1 MSDSTLRTDLLVR
14 AFKLAYFIHGDKAT
28 AVEIAQDALSKLE
41 VACAAQDKRLY
52 YSPVGRA
59 SSRGSRSKV
68 SLSEPHLLQ
77 RLVYIGSEPY
87 EKQREQAN
95 KVDEEA
101 MTIHFI
107 KHLVKTTIKR
117 NSFYVTLGLS
127 RLLRNYSTSETAEIY
142 NLVVQDPD
150 RVRDDYYYRS
160 RKACLMKEIKD
171 RFEDRLTATRG
182 HRGEERFHSQTDSS
196 RLSPLVRECL
206 EHFTPW
212 DSPCVVPEK
221 LDPCA
226 QTIARLDFN
235 GSDPDEE
242 HRVEANRIHSVV
254 HPDCYLRLV
263 TALGLQSPDDRLEVP
278 QFLFSTDN
286 SDHTDRRNPPPLDE
300 NDLAAINRRLSDQ
313 SSRRKFATAGLM
325 RIAVDGKNRALI
337 DPLRSARAQFE
348 VRSDE
353 EIIEVMA
360 DESGLLL
367 ATLIFDFEEMK
378 RGDRRRS
385 ITLEGGQKIEFV
397 ISLIDD
403 PFGEAAS
410 AIIDASY
417 QETAFARA
425 ASLAVRRRMFALAE
439 GLRAWA
445 MSGREVWKPA
455 LALLALMLLVG
466 SAFLFMRGEQTD
478 NTARQTP
485 QETPDQSPS
494 SEPQETPQ
502 PKPQIAD
509 SEKTQPRKQESGE
522 IATNRPVEGRPN
534 NPHDIP
540 TTRSTVASTP
550 GVTLAEVKR
559 IHVEVTGGESF
570 NQQIRDMLV
579 ASLQSSG
586 RVTLAASRD
595 QADAVLKVHAK
606 TDASGKATVF
616 ARLVNAPGYVLWP
629 ARATGSGAKFVGSPQ
644 QVASLISVALLSEIE
659 KPARNRR

>member
-1 MSDSTLRTDLLVR
+1 MSDSALRMDLLVR
-14 AFKLAYFIHGDKAT
+14 AYKLAYFIHGDKA
-28 AVEIAQDALSKLE
+28 AAIEIAEDALSKLE

-95 KVDEEA
+95 KVDEEV

-127 RLLRNYSTSETAEIY
+127 RLLHNYSTAETAEIY
-142 NLVVQDPD
+142 NLVVQNPD

-182 HRGEERFHSQTDSS
+182 HRGEERFQPQTDSS

-206 EHFTPW
+206 DHFTPW
-212 DSPCVVPEK
+212 GSPCSVPEK
-221 LDPCA
+221 FDPRA
-226 QTIARLDFN
+226 QTIARLDFD
-235 GSDPDEE
+235 GGDPDEE

-263 TALGLQSPDDRLEVP
+263 TALGLESPDSRLEIP
-278 QFLFSTDN
+278 QFLFSEHK
-286 SDHTDRRNPPPLDE
+286 SDHSDRRNPPPLDE

-325 RIAVDGKNRALI
+325 RIMVDGRQRALI
-337 DPLRSARAQFE
+337 DPLRSAQARFE

-353 EIIEVMA
+353 EIVEVIG

-378 RGDRRRS
+378 RGDLSRS
-385 ITLEGGQKIEFV
+385 ITLEGGQKIEFSV
-397 ISLIDD
+397 SPVDD

-410 AIIDASY
+410 AIVDVAY

-455 LALLALMLLVG
+455 LALIALMLLVG
-466 SAFLFMRGEQTD
+466 SVFLFIRGQQNDT
-478 NTARQTP
+478 TARQTP
-485 QETPDQSPS
+485 QETPANDQPPS
-494 SEPQETPQ
+494 SESQESPQ
-502 PKPQIAD
+502 PKQMESQP
-509 SEKTQPRKQESGE
+509 TQPRKLDGEE
-522 IATNRPVEGRPN
+522 IAKNRPESRPN
-534 NPHDIP
+534 DPAESSR
-540 TTRSTVASTP
+540 TRSTVPSTP
-550 GVTLAEVKR
+550 GMTLMEVKR

-570 NQQIRDMLV
+570 NGQIRDLLA
-579 ASLQSSG
+579 ASLQSGG
-586 RVTLAASRD
+586 RVTLALSRD

-616 ARLVNAPGYVLWP
+616 ARLVNASGYVLWP
-629 ARATGSGAKFVGSPQ
+629 AETKGSGAKFIGSPQ
-644 QVASLISVALLSEIE
+644 QVASLISGALLSEIE

>member
-1 MSDSTLRTDLLVR
+1 MSDSTLRTDLLIR
-14 AFKLAYFIHGDKAT
+14 AFKLAYFIHGDKT
-28 AVEIAQDALSKLE
+28 IAVEIAQDALSKLE

-87 EKQREQAN
+87 ERAREQAN
-95 KVDEEA
+95 KVDEEV

-127 RLLRNYSTSETAEIY
+127 RLLHNYSTSETAEIY

-160 RKACLMKEIKD
+160 RKACLMKEVKD

-182 HRGEERFHSQTDSS
+182 HRGEERFEPHKNSS
-196 RLSPLVRECL
+196 HLSPLVRECL
-206 EHFTPW
+206 DHFTPW
-212 DSPCVVPEK
+212 DSPCVVPER
-221 LDPCA
+221 LNPRDE
-226 QTIARLDFN
+226 TIARLNFN
-235 GSDPDEE
+235 GGDPDEE
-242 HRVEANRIHSVV
+242 HQIEANRIHSVV

-263 TALGLQSPDDRLEVP
+263 TALGLESPDVRLEIP
-278 QFLFSTDN
+278 QFLFSQES

-300 NDLAAINRRLSDQ
+300 NDLAAINRRFTEQ
-313 SSRRKFATAGLM
+313 SARRKFATAGLM
-325 RIAVDGKNRALI
+325 RIMVDGQMRAVI
-337 DPLRSARAQFE
+337 DPLRTATARFE

-353 EIIEVMA
+353 EMIEVIA
-360 DESGLLL
+360 DETGLLL

-378 RGDRRRS
+378 RGNLNRS
-385 ITLEGGQKIEFV
+385 ITLEGGQKIEFN
-397 ISLIDD
+397 ISLVDD
-403 PFGEAAS
+403 PFGDVAS
-410 AIIDASY
+410 AIVMASY

-425 ASLAVRRRMFALAE
+425 ASLAARRRMFALAE

-445 MSGREVWKPA
+445 VSGREVWKPA

-466 SAFLFMRGEQTD
+466 SAFLFMRSSQNND
-478 NTARQTP
+478 TARQTP
-485 QETPDQSPS
+485 QETPGANQAPSP
-494 SEPQETPQ
+494 EAQEAAN
-502 PKPQIAD
+502 PKQ
-509 SEKTQPRKQESGE
+509 
-522 IATNRPVEGRPN
+522 PVESQPHKSQSELVAKN
-534 NPHDIP
+534 NPPQNKLNDP
-540 TTRSTVASTP
+540 GESSGTRSTSATIP
-550 GVTLAEVKR
+550 GVTLAEVKKVH
-559 IHVEVTGGESF
+559 IEVTGGESF
-570 NQQIRDMLV
+570 NQQIRDTLT

-586 RVTLAASRD
+586 KVTLVASRNE
-595 QADAVLKVHAK
+595 ADAVLKVHA
-606 TDASGKATVF
+606 TADASGKATVF

-629 ARATGSGAKFVGSPQ
+629 QRATGSGAKFIGSPE
-644 QVASLISVALLSEIE
+644 QVASLITGALFSEIE